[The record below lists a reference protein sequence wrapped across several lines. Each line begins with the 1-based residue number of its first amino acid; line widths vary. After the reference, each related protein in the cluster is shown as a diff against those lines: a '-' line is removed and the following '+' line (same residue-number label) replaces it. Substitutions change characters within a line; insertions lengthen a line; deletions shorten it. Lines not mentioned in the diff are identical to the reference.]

1 MDSIDGWSNPPL
13 ENMDS
18 HYLLPQVEDQATN
31 GILMQSLP
39 QDSVTFAIEEPDDE
53 MEQDVEDTTTT
64 TITTTVRKDNK
75 PVIIE
80 PHTLTSSHN
89 QVTIKAEK
97 KKRSPAKKKKKD
109 PNAPGSVISAY
120 TFFFRDK
127 QATIKEQNPKAK
139 FGDISKIV
147 SQLWEA
153 LGETERAVYKQKNAE
168 DKLRYGKELEA
179 YKAGLDIIKDVD
191 EDEDIQDEATK
202 EVFSSTETT
211 TDVNS
216 HATRIIFPE
225 EKTENDCIRTGCR
238 HVAIKSP
245 EWDDEYCSNE
255 CAVGHCKDVFAAWQA
270 EQRV

>member
-1 MDSIDGWSNPPL
+1 MSGVCSLREANYCSNPFDFFL
-13 ENMDS
+13 F
-18 HYLLPQVEDQATN
+18 
-31 GILMQSLP
+31 
-39 QDSVTFAIEEPDDE
+39 SV
-53 MEQDVEDTTTT
+53 
-64 TITTTVRKDNK
+64 
-75 PVIIE
+75 
-80 PHTLTSSHN
+80 
-89 QVTIKAEK
+89 
-97 KKRSPAKKKKKD
+97 
-109 PNAPGSVISAY
+109 
-120 TFFFRDK
+120 
-127 QATIKEQNPKAK
+127 
-139 FGDISKIV
+139 DI
-147 SQLWEA
+147 
-153 LGETERAVYKQKNAE
+153 N
-168 DKLRYGKELEA
+168 
-179 YKAGLDIIKDVD
+179 KDVD